1 VPEAAGSVTVAP
13 EATSNTIVRPACV
26 AEVRVTFAVTLTREP
41 EPEINPAVDVTGPE
55 KVVDAIAMS
64 SHASL
69 VRLSA
74 CRLLGQSDAPVS

>member
-1 VPEAAGSVTVAP
+1 
-13 EATSNTIVRPACV
+13 VRPACE
-26 AEVRVTFAVTLTREP
+26 AEVNVTSASTVTRELA
-41 EPEINPAVDVTGPE
+41 PEIKPAVEVTGPE